1 MVRAT
6 RNRSGSGSDRNGDD
20 HREHERERYDDP
32 EEHGEIERRRFH
44 GGLAPTPELYALARE
59 QWYRLPG
66 AFVRPATNTTGGDTG
81 GGDTGAGDREPDQ

>member
-6 RNRSGSGSDRNGDD
+6 RSRSGGSDRNGDGGD
-20 HREHERERYDDP
+20 RRERYDDP

-44 GGLAPTPELYALARE
+44 GGLKPTPELYALARE

-66 AFVRPATNTTGGDTG
+66 ALVRPAMNTTGGDTG
-81 GGDTGAGDREPDQ
+81 DGDTGDGDREPDQ